1 MRPVWS
7 PDGQRVA
14 FGSPTDSGWG
24 LFIKTVAGAE
34 QSVQES
40 ADAQS
45 VSDWSRDGR
54 WLVYTEASS
63 KTGPDIWALADP
75 LAPQAGRKPV
85 ALVVTPRTESQ
96 GKISPDG
103 RWFAYTSRETERHV
117 YLRPF
122 AVPMKDES
130 AWQLSTVG
138 GQEPQWRADSKELFY
153 LEGVTRTRFK
163 LMAVPIGSGAS
174 PAGSPRALFEVQ
186 TSTLVEQNN
195 SYVYAP
201 SPDGQRFL
209 IDVFATGAEPSLELV
224 LNWAGRN

>member
-1 MRPVWS
+1 
-7 PDGQRVA
+7 
-14 FGSPTDSGWG
+14 
-24 LFIKTVAGAE
+24 
-34 QSVQES
+34 
-40 ADAQS
+40 
-45 VSDWSRDGR
+45 
-54 WLVYTEASS
+54 
-63 KTGPDIWALADP
+63 
-75 LAPQAGRKPV
+75 
-85 ALVVTPRTESQ
+85 
-96 GKISPDG
+96 
-103 RWFAYTSRETERHV
+103 
-117 YLRPF
+117 
-122 AVPMKDES
+122 MKDES

-224 LNWAGRN
+224 LNWAGAR